1 MARARKKELQKGTV
15 PLQEGAKATASDKGT
30 VPGASAAVRKG
41 FARGVG
47 ILTLKNLLIL
57 LAMLAAFGIVQLLSY
72 LGWVTPVYES
82 VLATICI
89 FIILAVSLNLIT
101 GFTGQFSLG
110 HAGFMAVGAYT
121 CAIIVSYYPT
131 TAGFLLGMLAG
142 GVLAM
147 IFGILIGFPTLRLK
161 GDYLA
166 IATLGMAEIIRV
178 VVQNLTIT
186 GGASG
191 LFSNSHM
198 ATWPWLFF
206 FMAVSI
212 LVINNFIKSSRGR
225 ACIAV
230 REDEIAAE
238 SMGINSTK
246 YKVMA
251 FAIGAFFAGI
261 GGGLYASYFFVI
273 KPVTFGFLMSIN
285 ILVMVVFGGLG
296 SISGSVVSAVL
307 LTLLT
312 NFFTIAPPL
321 NVFGLFTIDWSRV
334 NMIIYALL
342 LIIIMLFRPQGLMG
356 TMEVGDLFK
365 KRPGRGRRRR
375 GATPEQVE

>member
-1 MARARKKELQKGTV
+1 MAMARDKKTKLTKGTV
-15 PLQEGAKATASDKGT
+15 SLREETKVVLSDKEAAT
-30 VPGASAAVRKG
+30 SASVTTPKRGAL
-41 FARGVG
+41 ARGVG
-47 ILTLKNLLIL
+47 VLTLKNSLIF
-57 LAMLAAFGIVQLLSY
+57 LAMLVVFGIVQVLRY
-72 LGWVTPVYES
+72 LGWITDVYES
-82 VLATICI
+82 MLATICV

-110 HAGFMAVGAYT
+110 HAGFMAIGAYA
-121 CAIIVSYYPT
+121 CAIIVSYHPT
-131 TAGFLLGMLAG
+131 FVGFLIGMLAG

-178 VVQNLTIT
+178 VIQNLNIT

-191 LFSNSHM
+191 LFSDTHM
-198 ATWPWLFF
+198 ATWPWLFLF
-206 FMAVSI
+206 TAISV

-225 ACIAV
+225 ACIAI

-261 GGGLYASYFFVI
+261 GGALYASYFFVL
-273 KPVTFGFLMSIN
+273 KPTTFNFLMSIN

-296 SISGSVVSAVL
+296 SITGSVIAAGL

-312 NFFTIAPPL
+312 NFFTISPPL
-321 NVFGLFTIDWSRV
+321 NVFGLFTIDFSRV

-356 TMEVGDLFK
+356 TMEIGDLL
-365 KRPGRGRRRR
+365 KRPFRRRKGQER
-375 GATPEQVE
+375 VE